1 LKITTKDNAKGVT
14 LKLEGRIVGPWAA
27 ELDRYWQQSKPALSA
42 KSISLD
48 LRDTTFA
55 DADGIRILRAIYA
68 QTGAEILTGTLWTQ
82 HLADEITRNHAA
94 QEKEEA

>member
-1 LKITTKDNAKGVT
+1 MKITIKDNGKNIS
-14 LKLEGRIVGPWAA
+14 LKLEGRVVGPWAV
-27 ELDRYWQQSKPALSA
+27 ELDHYWRQNTPTLTAKPVF
-42 KSISLD
+42 LD

-68 QTGAEILTGTLWTQ
+68 ETKAEILTSTLWTQ

-94 QEKEEA
+94 QEMEEI